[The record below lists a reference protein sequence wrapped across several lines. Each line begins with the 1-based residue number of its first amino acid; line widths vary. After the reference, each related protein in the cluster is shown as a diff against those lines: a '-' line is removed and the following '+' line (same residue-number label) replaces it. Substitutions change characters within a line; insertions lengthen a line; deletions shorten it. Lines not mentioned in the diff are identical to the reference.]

1 MNSNRHWLAPA
12 LMSFVAGYVDTI
24 GFIALFSLFTAHVTG
39 NFVLAGATLATVAA
53 GGVSVGLIGKLLAL
67 PVFVIGVALTALAL
81 RSIKSST
88 GSTGRAARAALLLQT
103 VGMLLFMLAGLWAQ
117 PILDADAPSAIIC
130 GMLGVLAMSV
140 QNAAS
145 RLVFSDMAPSTVMT
159 GNVTQLVIDG
169 VDIWRAVDSASAE
182 SASARVSKM
191 LPSVMAFLVGALSGG
206 VGYQFLGFS
215 ALLVAVAALVLAIV
229 TLRQA

>member
-67 PVFVIGVALTALAL
+67 PVFVIGVAFTALAL

-169 VDIWRAVDSASAE
+169 LDIWRAVDSASAE

-229 TLRQA
+229 ILRQA

>member
-39 NFVLAGATLATVAA
+39 NFALAGATLATVAA

-145 RLVFSDMAPSTVMT
+145 RLVFSNMAPSTVMT

-169 VDIWRAVDSASAE
+169 LDIWRAVDSASAE

-229 TLRQA
+229 ILRQA

>member
-67 PVFVIGVALTALAL
+67 PVFVIGVAFTALAL

-130 GMLGVLAMSV
+130 GRLGVLAMSV

-169 VDIWRAVDSASAE
+169 LDIWRAVDSASAE

-229 TLRQA
+229 ILRQA

>member
-169 VDIWRAVDSASAE
+169 LDIWRAVDSASAE

-229 TLRQA
+229 ILRQA